1 MGPETGQA
9 VSTPPKPDKA
19 AETATV
25 KSFRQQLDATLQQ
38 MKAGGSTRERA
49 LAITK
54 VQEAIMWLGMDLKRI
69 NDGVSCYPGSYDPKD
84 PTIHAPAD
92 GLKM

>member
-1 MGPETGQA
+1 
-9 VSTPPKPDKA
+9 
-19 AETATV
+19 
-25 KSFRQQLDATLQQ
+25 
-38 MKAGGSTRERA
+38 
-49 LAITK
+49 
-54 VQEAIMWLGMDLKRI
+54 MWLGMDLKRI